1 MRRPSDGADI
11 GSVLNKSLEGTLT
24 LNVHKCSGSLGD
36 LLRMR
41 AKPKSQSLM
50 TPVLVRRMFSG
61 FTSRWMHCNINAQ
74 AQGCGN
80 MIHSLLV
87 TERETYI
94 KAEREGVDV
103 EEQ

>member
-1 MRRPSDGADI
+1 M
-11 GSVLNKSLEGTLT
+11 
-24 LNVHKCSGSLGD
+24 HKCTGSLDD

-74 AQGCGN
+74 DQGFGN

-87 TERETYI
+87 TDKEAYI
-94 KAEREGVDV
+94 KADK
-103 EEQ
+103 

>member
-1 MRRPSDGADI
+1 
-11 GSVLNKSLEGTLT
+11 
-24 LNVHKCSGSLGD
+24 
-36 LLRMR
+36 MR

-74 AQGCGN
+74 DQGFGN

-87 TERETYI
+87 TEEEAYI
-94 KAEREGVDV
+94 KAGKLAMGVLWRNN
-103 EEQ
+103 EIRNLYT